1 MKTGAKRALKLA
13 GSCRALAKGI
23 EKGRQGM
30 SRFGRSY
37 AFRDSGA
44 PCCPFGHAVAQAGLR
59 PDRRACGPRRGTPCL
74 PYEGNID
81 TFMALIDKEPGA
93 DVMVA
98 LDALALGNDALTGEQ
113 RHSAVVRYLNDLA
126 AALEAQYS

>member
-1 MKTGAKRALKLA
+1 MKSGAKRALKLA
-13 GSCRALAKGI
+13 GSCRALARGI

-59 PDRRACGPRRGTPCL
+59 PARGACGPRKGTPCL

-81 TFMALIDKEPGA
+81 TFVALVDKEPGP

-98 LDALALGNDALTGEQ
+98 LDELALGNDALTGEK
-113 RHSAVVRYLNDLA
+113 RRSAVVRSLNRLA
-126 AALEAQYS
+126 AALEDQYA